1 MRGVTNQRWTRV
13 FTIAIGLI
21 TIAAVTSLKQ
31 YYPRAFEWAELK
43 ASDLR
48 LYRGALRRPT
58 GDVVIAAIDDK
69 SIAELGRFPWPR
81 SVEARL
87 VSALRDYN
95 ATAVGFD
102 VAFSE
107 RDPADAEQED

>member
-1 MRGVTNQRWTRV
+1 MIRRATNQRRMRAT
-13 FTIAIGLI
+13 TIAIGIL

-31 YYPRAFEWAELK
+31 YYPKAFEWAELK

-48 LYRGALRRPT
+48 IYRAALHKPT
-58 GDVVIAAIDDK
+58 GNVVIAAIDDK

-87 VSALRDYN
+87 VDALRDYK
-95 ATAVGFD
+95 AAVVGFD

-107 RDPADAEQED
+107 R